1 MSKDCIETIRID
13 DGVIYNLLAHQKR
26 LNYTQK
32 SLWDNYSSIIL
43 SDLIKAPKSGL
54 YRCRVLYNRDIESI
68 EYIPYRR
75 RKITSLECISSDIDY
90 SFKYKNRDELNALLN
105 RTSCDEVIIIK
116 DGLITDTTISNI
128 AFLKDNIWI
137 TPKKPLLK
145 GTAREFLLENGLLSL
160 ADIKPQDID
169 SFSRVAIFNA
179 MIGFQILE
187 NNVTIRR

>member
-32 SLWDNYSSIIL
+32 SLWDNSSSIIL

-187 NNVTIRR
+187 NNVTIKR